1 MTDWTVTDLGEGTYI
16 FGWLPGFYYCPFL
29 VTAEGVIATDPVDL
43 EAARAY
49 RQAVASVTDAPI
61 RTIIYSHEH
70 KDHIAG
76 AANLAPEAEIVAH
89 RLAGRRIAQRNDPTI
104 LPPTR
109 LIDGHED
116 LTLGGKRVALR
127 YFGPNHSDSNVAM
140 LFPVAGG
147 TLLFYCDIVEPGF
160 APYRNLPD
168 TDLEGLLHSLDEAAQ
183 LNATLVAG
191 GHGMPGDAI
200 WARWT
205 HQYLVDLLAAT
216 EAAYRSGGGQTP
228 LPGEDG
234 VAMTERVRRSTCQR
248 AADAIR
254 DRYGTWKGFDQW
266 APMTADRLLSY
277 IITGN

>member
-1 MTDWTVTDLGEGTYI
+1 MAPWTVIDLGEGTYI

-29 VTAEGVIATDPVDL
+29 VTPAGVIAVDPIDP

-49 RQAVASVTDAPI
+49 RDAVASVTDLPV
-61 RTIIYSHEH
+61 RVIIYSHEH

-89 RLAGRRIAQRNDPTI
+89 RLAARRLAQRNDPTI

-109 LIDGHED
+109 LIDDQAE
-116 LTLGGKRVALR
+116 LALGGKRVALR
-127 YFGPNHSDSNVAM
+127 YFGPNHSDSNIAM
-140 LFPVAGG
+140 LFPITGG

-168 TDLEGLLHSLDEAAQ
+168 TDFEGLLHSLAEAAT
-183 LNATLVAG
+183 LGATLVAG
-191 GHGMPGDAI
+191 GHGLPGDAS
-200 WARWT
+200 WVSATR
-205 HQYLVDLLAAT
+205 QYLVDLLAAT
-216 EAAYRSGGGQTP
+216 EAAYRAGGGQTP

-234 VAMTERVRRSTCQR
+234 VAMTERVRRGACQR
-248 AADAIR
+248 ATEMVR
-254 DRYGTWKGFDQW
+254 ETYGHWKGFDHW
-266 APMTADRLLSY
+266 APMTADRMLSY